1 MSQPSIVKNSLYK
14 GLLNLLNMVIPIIVT
29 PYIYRVL
36 SPSAMGDY
44 DYANTIY
51 SYFNLLGLLGI
62 VTYGIRELSRNRDDQ
77 EYVKRT
83 YSTLF
88 SIGIIS
94 NFTCFL
100 IFTTFSYFTFH
111 DNSSMFILLTIL
123 SLNLISNFFNTE
135 WINEAF
141 EDFKFIAI
149 KTAIV
154 RLIYVACIFIFIK
167 KSEDL
172 WIYALIVAASNFL
185 NYILSF
191 FYSQKYTKFSVFS
204 FSFKFTTIKKV
215 LPFLFFILLL
225 ENSGMLYTYLDRIML
240 GVYSS
245 HEDVAYYSV
254 GQRIMEICRALLIT
268 ITYVSLPR
276 LSYYLGKNN
285 KLYCESLNKL
295 YSTIMMLC
303 IPLAVGLCVT
313 GENIVLLFAGSQY
326 TEATIPLMIFSV
338 RVVTLMIE
346 GVTAQQVLF
355 LHRKEKLVAVI
366 NIIFGLLNLI
376 LNFVLVKFE
385 IFTPTMAIT
394 TTLFV
399 EIGVVITE
407 IIYIRS
413 KYNINICIF
422 SKKNF
427 KYLIVSLLFIPVAT
441 GVKRLELNN
450 ILTLIIITLSC
461 LIIYFYIIRFTNDN
475 IYREITEK
483 VKQTFKKNRY
493 D

>member
-62 VTYGIRELSRNRDDQ
+62 VTYGIRELSRNRDNQD
-77 EYVKRT
+77 YVKRT

-94 NFTCFL
+94 NFICFL
-100 IFTTFSYFTFH
+100 IFTAFSYIAFH
-111 DNSSMFILLTIL
+111 DNSSMSILLIIL

-141 EDFKFIAI
+141 EDFRFIAI

-167 KSEDL
+167 GSEDL
-172 WIYALIVAASNFL
+172 WKYALIVVISNFL
-185 NYILSF
+185 NYIISF

-204 FSFKFTTIKKV
+204 FSFELTTIKKV

-240 GVYSS
+240 GIYSS
-245 HEDVAYYSV
+245 HENVAYYSV

-276 LSYYLGKNN
+276 LSYYLGKND
-285 KLYCESLNKL
+285 KLYYENLNKL

-313 GENIVLLFAGSQY
+313 SENIVLLFAGAQY
-326 TEATIPLMIFSV
+326 TESTIPLMIFSA
-338 RVVTLMIE
+338 RVVLLMVE

-355 LHRKEKLVAVI
+355 LHRKEKLVALI

-376 LNFVLVKFE
+376 LNFVLVKLGL
-385 IFTPTMAIT
+385 FTPTMAIS
-394 TTLFV
+394 TTLLV
-399 EIGVVITE
+399 EIGVIMTE
-407 IIYIRS
+407 IVYIKK
-413 KYNINICIF
+413 KYNIDICIF
-422 SKKNF
+422 SKKNL
-427 KYLIVSLLFIPVAT
+427 KYITISLLFIPIAI
-441 GVKRLELNN
+441 GVKHLELNN
-450 ILTLIIITLSC
+450 MQTLFIISLSC
-461 LIIYFYIIRFTNDN
+461 MITYLGVISLTNDK
-475 IYREITEK
+475 IYIEVSER
-483 VKQTFKKNRY
+483 VKQTFKRNKY

>member
-1 MSQPSIVKNSLYK
+1 MSQTSIVKNSLYK
-14 GLLNLLNMVIPIIVT
+14 GLLNVFNMVIPIIVT

-36 SPSAMGDY
+36 SPTTMGEY
-44 DYANTIY
+44 DYASTIY

-62 VTYGIRELSRNRDDQ
+62 LTYGIRELSRNRDNQD
-77 EYVKRT
+77 YVKRT

-94 NFTCFL
+94 NFICFI
-100 IFTTFSYFTFH
+100 IFALFSYVAFH
-111 DNSSMFILLTIL
+111 DNSSMFILLIIL

-149 KTAIV
+149 KTAII
-154 RLIYVACIFIFIK
+154 RLLYVVSIFIFIK
-167 KSEDL
+167 SSEDI
-172 WIYALIVAASNFL
+172 WIYALIVTTSNFL
-185 NYILSF
+185 NYIISF

-204 FSFKFTTIKKV
+204 FSFELKTIKKI

-245 HEDVAYYSV
+245 PEDVAYYSV

-303 IPLAVGLCVT
+303 IPLAVGLCIT
-313 GENIVLLFAGSQY
+313 GENIVLLFAGGQY

-355 LHRKEKLVAVI
+355 LHRKEKLVATI
-366 NIIFGLLNLI
+366 NIVFGLLNLI
-376 LNFVLVKFE
+376 FNFILVKLE
-385 IFTPTMAIT
+385 IFTPTMAIAS
-394 TTLFV
+394 TLLV
-399 EIGVVITE
+399 EIGVDITE
-407 IIYIRS
+407 IIYIKR
-413 KYNINICIF
+413 KYNIDICIL
-422 SKKNF
+422 SRRNL
-427 KYLIVSLLFIPVAT
+427 KYLAVSLLFIPIAIVA
-441 GVKRLELNN
+441 KNLELNN
-450 ILTLIIITLSC
+450 VLTLIIISLSC
-461 LIIYFYIIRFTNDN
+461 LITYFGIMRLSNDKIYIEVSER
-475 IYREITEK
+475 
-483 VKQTFKKNRY
+483 VKQTFIKK
-493 D
+493 